1 VYVDL
6 IEQNKMD
13 ENKYAKEER
22 RLISE
27 IEKLKTSK
35 NEISELNNNLDKLL
49 RVFLRLLLL
58 LL

>member
-1 VYVDL
+1 MYVDL